1 MTRSVAGTGP
11 TALHLQQSRRLLGG
25 FLLLAAVL
33 AAGCASGSKD
43 PFVGSKAIEATVV
56 ERQYDPPGSGG
67 ASYAGSGNYYLVFE
81 GREGEATSHYRFP
94 VSRQQYNRFP
104 EGSHVQ
110 LIIVDNNLR
119 QIRSVE

>member
-1 MTRSVAGTGP
+1 VIKVRAVAI
-11 TALHLQQSRRLLGG
+11 S
-25 FLLLAAVL
+25 LLLATLLVPA
-33 AAGCASGSKD
+33 CASSSKD
-43 PFVGSKAIEATVV
+43 PFVGTKSIDATVV

-81 GREGEATSHYRFP
+81 GKEGEATSHYRFP
-94 VSRQQYNRFP
+94 VTHQQYNRFP

>member
-1 MTRSVAGTGP
+1 MRRVRFAAALLVL
-11 TALHLQQSRRLLGG
+11 TAA
-25 FLLLAAVL
+25 LAS
-33 AAGCASGSKD
+33 GCASGSKD

-67 ASYAGSGNYYLVFE
+67 ASFAGSGNYYLVFE

>member
-1 MTRSVAGTGP
+1 MKPARFVA
-11 TALHLQQSRRLLGG
+11 ALL
-25 FLLLAAVL
+25 VL
-33 AAGCASGSKD
+33 AAAVASGCASGGSKD

-81 GREGEATSHYRFP
+81 GLEGQATSHYRFP

-110 LIIVDNNLR
+110 LIIMDNNLR